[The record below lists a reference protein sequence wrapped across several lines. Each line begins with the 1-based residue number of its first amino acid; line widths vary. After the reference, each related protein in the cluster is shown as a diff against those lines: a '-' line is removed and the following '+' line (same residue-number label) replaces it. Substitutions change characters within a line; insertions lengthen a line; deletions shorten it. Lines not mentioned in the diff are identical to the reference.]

1 MQASITP
8 QDVIPPG
15 STALPDSLTRD
26 LITFVNR
33 LMSSTG
39 RDLFAAMEQAGLSIT
54 QVKCLNVLYDAEGP
68 QSLGEVSEHLGLS
81 LPAISRAVDVLVQR
95 GYVKRDEDP
104 RDRRSKL
111 VAVTKRGRATSERLL
126 ALRMAGI
133 KTFVE
138 HLEPAEQQALADAL
152 SPVIKRMDR

>member
-1 MQASITP
+1 MAFA
-8 QDVIPPG
+8 D
-15 STALPDSLTRD
+15 ALARD
-26 LITFVNR
+26 LVTFVNR

-39 RDLFAAMEQAGLSIT
+39 RDLFAAIEKAGLSIT
-54 QVKCLNVLYDAEGP
+54 QVKCLNVLYDAKGP
-68 QSLGEVSEHLGLS
+68 QSLGDVSDRLGLS

-111 VAVTKRGRATSERLL
+111 VVVTKRGRQTSERLL
-126 ALRMAGI
+126 ALRVAGI

-138 HLEPAEQQALADAL
+138 DLDPAEQQALAEAL
-152 SPVIKRMDR
+152 SPVVKRMEQ